1 VRHSL
6 RHTSPS
12 SYVTPEQVEASL
24 NKRDLDI
31 NKSQHDFDQEV
42 NKGVAMDRQQFAV
55 QLERINTRA
64 SDDRLKTEQAAAA
77 DRLKSEQAAA
87 ADRLETKLAIEKS
100 NNKVNIMFVVSI
112 VTMLGLYCLVLLCA
126 DPKSPLGKVAPAVI
140 SRISRGG

>member
-1 VRHSL
+1 
-6 RHTSPS
+6 
-12 SYVTPEQVEASL
+12 VTPEQVEASL
-24 NKRDLDI
+24 NKRDLDL
-31 NKSQHDFDQEV
+31 NTSQHDFEQEV

-77 DRLKSEQAAA
+77 DRLETKLAAAADRLETKLAAA

-100 NNKVNIMFVVSI
+100 NNKVNILFVVGI